1 MIKKVNISMNR
12 NNKMRNYGYIGLF
25 IVIGV
30 FILPIVQQSVFANHG
45 KEITLK
51 LGDAQFYLPP
61 GKNVLQIKLTTT
73 YSVTDPAT
81 VDKQISGIM
90 KIYTA
95 NGTLIKT
102 TSIPNGFKADK
113 NGFQQFVT
121 SLPNSTIQA
130 ITTVVSFTDMN
141 KTAPLS
147 NSITNNLVLNK
158 TQ

>member
-1 MIKKVNISMNR
+1 MNWNIKTG
-12 NNKMRNYGYIGLF
+12 NYRYIVLF
-25 IVIGV
+25 IMVGV
-30 FILPIVQQSVFANHG
+30 FVLLTLQQSAFSNHG

-51 LGDAQFYLPP
+51 LNDAQFYLPL
-61 GKNVLQIKLTTT
+61 GKNVQVIKLTTT

-81 VDKQISGIM
+81 VDKQISGTM
-90 KIYTA
+90 KIFTA
-95 NGTLIKT
+95 NGTLMKT

-121 SLPNSTIQA
+121 SLPNSTIQS
-130 ITTVVSFTDMN
+130 ITTVVLFTDLN
-141 KTAPLS
+141 KTAALS

>member
-1 MIKKVNISMNR
+1 MNW
-12 NNKMRNYGYIGLF
+12 NNKTRNYGYIGLF

-51 LGDAQFYLPP
+51 LNDAQFYLPL
-61 GKNVLQIKLTTT
+61 GKNVQQIKVTTT

-81 VDKQISGIM
+81 VDKQISGTM
-90 KIYTA
+90 KLYMA
-95 NGTLIKT
+95 NGTIIKT

-121 SLPNSTIQA
+121 SLPNSTMQS
-130 ITTVVSFTDMN
+130 ITTVVLFTDVN

-147 NSITNNLVLNK
+147 NSITSNLVLNK

>member
-1 MIKKVNISMNR
+1 MNW
-12 NNKMRNYGYIGLF
+12 NNKTGYCRYIFLSIMVAVFVFLF
-25 IVIGV
+25 
-30 FILPIVQQSVFANHG
+30 LQQSAFSNHG
-45 KEITLK
+45 MEINLK
-51 LGDAQFYLPP
+51 LNDAQFYLPL
-61 GKNVLQIKLTTT
+61 GKNVQVVKLTTT

-81 VDKQISGIM
+81 VDKQISGTM

-95 NGTLIKT
+95 NGTLMKT

-121 SLPNSTIQA
+121 NLPNSTIQS
-130 ITTVVSFTDMN
+130 ITTVVVFTDLN
-141 KTAPLS
+141 KTVALS

>member
-1 MIKKVNISMNR
+1 MNW
-12 NNKMRNYGYIGLF
+12 NNKTGNYRYIVLF
-25 IVIGV
+25 IVVGV
-30 FILPIVQQSVFANHG
+30 FVLPTLQQSAFSNHG

-51 LGDAQFYLPP
+51 LNDAQFYLPL
-61 GKNVLQIKLTTT
+61 GKNVQVIKLTTT
-73 YSVTDPAT
+73 YSVTDPTT
-81 VDKQISGIM
+81 VDKQISGTM

-95 NGTLIKT
+95 NGTLMKT

-121 SLPNSTIQA
+121 SLPNSTIQS
-130 ITTVVSFTDMN
+130 ITTVVLFTDLN
-141 KTAPLS
+141 KTAALS

>member
-1 MIKKVNISMNR
+1 MNC
-12 NNKMRNYGYIGLF
+12 NNKTRNYGYIGLF

-30 FILPIVQQSVFANHG
+30 FILPIVQQSVLADHG

-51 LGDAQFYLPP
+51 LNDAQFYLPL
-61 GKNVLQIKLTTT
+61 GKNVLQIKVTTT
-73 YSVTDPAT
+73 YSVTDPDT
-81 VDKQISGIM
+81 VDKQISGTM
-90 KIYTA
+90 KLYTA
-95 NGTLIKT
+95 NGTVIKT

-121 SLPNSTIQA
+121 SLPNSTMQS
-130 ITTVVSFTDMN
+130 ITTVVLFTDMN

-147 NSITNNLVLNK
+147 NSITNNLILNK

>member
-1 MIKKVNISMNR
+1 MNWK
-12 NNKMRNYGYIGLF
+12 NKTRNYGYIGLF

-45 KEITLK
+45 KEIALK
-51 LGDAQFYLPP
+51 LNDAQFYLPL
-61 GKNVLQIKLTTT
+61 GKDVLQIQVTTT

-81 VDKQISGIM
+81 VDKQISGTM

-95 NGTLIKT
+95 NGTVIKT

-121 SLPNSTIQA
+121 TLPNSTIQS
-130 ITTVVSFTDMN
+130 ITTVVLFTDIN

>member
-1 MIKKVNISMNR
+1 MNW
-12 NNKMRNYGYIGLF
+12 NNKTRNYGYIGLF

-30 FILPIVQQSVFANHG
+30 FILPILHQSVFAHHG

-51 LGDAQFYLPP
+51 LNDAQFYLPL
-61 GKNVLQIKLTTT
+61 GKNVLQIKVTTT

-81 VDKQISGIM
+81 VDKQISGTM
-90 KIYTA
+90 KIYMA

-121 SLPNSTIQA
+121 SLPNSTIQS
-130 ITTVVSFTDMN
+130 ITTVVLFTDMN

>member
-1 MIKKVNISMNR
+1 MNG

-25 IVIGV
+25 IMIAV
-30 FILPIVQQSVFANHG
+30 FILPIVQQPVFAHHG

-51 LGDAQFYLPP
+51 LSDAQFYLPL

-81 VDKQISGIM
+81 VDKQITGIM
-90 KIYTA
+90 KIYTP

-121 SLPNSTIQA
+121 SLPNSTIQS
-130 ITTVVSFTDMN
+130 ITTVVLFTDMN

>member
-1 MIKKVNISMNR
+1 MNW
-12 NNKMRNYGYIGLF
+12 NNKTGNYRYIVLF
-25 IVIGV
+25 IVVGV
-30 FILPIVQQSVFANHG
+30 FVLPTLQQSAFSNHG
-45 KEITLK
+45 KEIALK
-51 LGDAQFYLPP
+51 LNDGQFYLPL
-61 GKNVLQIKLTTT
+61 GKSVQVIKLTTT

-81 VDKQISGIM
+81 VDKQISGTM

-95 NGTLIKT
+95 NGTLMKT

-121 SLPNSTIQA
+121 SLPNSTIQS
-130 ITTVVSFTDMN
+130 ITTVVLFTDLN
-141 KTAPLS
+141 KTAALS

>member
-1 MIKKVNISMNR
+1 MNWS
-12 NNKMRNYGYIGLF
+12 NKTGNYRYIVLF
-25 IVIGV
+25 IMVGV
-30 FILPIVQQSVFANHG
+30 FVLPILQQSAFSNHG

-51 LGDAQFYLPP
+51 LNDAQFYLPL
-61 GKNVLQIKLTTT
+61 GKNVQVIKLTTT

-81 VDKQISGIM
+81 VDKQISGTM

-95 NGTLIKT
+95 NGTLMKT

-113 NGFQQFVT
+113 DGFQQFVT
-121 SLPNSTIQA
+121 SLPNSTIQS
-130 ITTVVSFTDMN
+130 ITTVVLFTDLN
-141 KTAPLS
+141 KTVALS

>member
-1 MIKKVNISMNR
+1 MNW
-12 NNKMRNYGYIGLF
+12 NNKTGNYRYIVLF
-25 IVIGV
+25 IMVGV
-30 FILPIVQQSVFANHG
+30 FVLPTLQQSAFSNHG
-45 KEITLK
+45 KEISLK
-51 LGDAQFYLPP
+51 LNDAQFYLPL
-61 GKNVLQIKLTTT
+61 GKNVQVIKLTTT

-81 VDKQISGIM
+81 VDEQISGTM

-95 NGTLIKT
+95 NGTLMKT

-121 SLPNSTIQA
+121 SLPNSTIQS
-130 ITTVVSFTDMN
+130 ITTVVLFTDLN
-141 KTAPLS
+141 KTAALS